1 MHIALVLTVL
11 GDDRPGLI
19 ETLSAVLEQHGANWL
34 ESRMVD
40 LAGKFAGVLKVSV
53 PATSS
58 DALSAALID
67 LSAQGLQ
74 IQVQIV
80 DATGSTPES
89 TETLQLE
96 VLGPDAPG
104 IINNITSQL
113 AALRINVD
121 ELCSEQRQA
130 AMSGDKLFFAEM
142 TLELPE
148 GVTQDDV
155 QDALEETPDQLMVS
169 LQKEM

>member
-1 MHIALVLTVL
+1 MHTALVLTVL
-11 GDDRPGLI
+11 SDDRPGLI
-19 ETLSAVLEQHGANWL
+19 ETMSAVLEQHGGNWL

-53 PATSS
+53 PSAHCEELTTALTS
-58 DALSAALID
+58 

-74 IQVQIV
+74 VLVQNV
-80 DATGSTPES
+80 DTAGNDVTEK

-104 IINNITSQL
+104 IINNITRQL
-113 AALRINVD
+113 AALKVNVG

-148 GVTQDDV
+148 GISQDNV
-155 QDALEETPDQLMVS
+155 QDALEELPDQLMVS
-169 LQKEM
+169 LQ